1 MVKFGDHWT
10 VNGFGETSIDL
21 EGIVIVLNG
30 SQPLAIGILW
40 YRTITQVYTA
50 CNFFLLTTEMAIF
63 ESGEDKEEH
72 CRDKERRK
80 MQKNCDDRSL
90 SQPIVKTRPEYEWFK
105 FVSWT
110 YQILFEK
117 TNNDSII
124 SLIYYWLFIGEK
136 IIMIRE
142 VRGIFDI
149 CHNMQLTLAQLEMF
163 VQSTANILEHLP
175 LNKRSKVTPGPDLL
189 KYEHWTMPLVFTNE
203 EGWIFR
209 TKFRRRKMLARPSSA
224 FMIILISW
232 KFGWEILTIGQTM

>member
-50 CNFFLLTTEMAIF
+50 CNFFLLPRRWLFLRAEKIRKNIVEIKKGGKCKRIVTTVPCHNLLWRQDLNM
-63 ESGEDKEEH
+63 SDLNMPVEH
-72 CRDKERRK
+72 IK
-80 MQKNCDDRSL
+80 
-90 SQPIVKTRPEYEWFK
+90 WF
-105 FVSWT
+105 S
-110 YQILFEK
+110 K

-124 SLIYYWLFIGEK
+124 SFIYYWLFIGEK

>member
-30 SQPLAIGILW
+30 SQPLAIGVLW

-72 CRDKERRK
+72 SRDKERRK

-105 FVSWT
+105 FASWT
-110 YQILFEK
+110 YQMIFKNKQWQHNFLYLLLIVYWWK
-117 TNNDSII
+117 NNNDKRSSWYLWYMSQHAAHLGTIGDVCP
-124 SLIYYWLFIGEK
+124 IYSKYPGTPAIEQK
-136 IIMIRE
+136 IKSDTWTR
-142 VRGIFDI
+142 R
-149 CHNMQLTLAQLEMF
+149 AQL
-163 VQSTANILEHLP
+163 
-175 LNKRSKVTPGPDLL
+175 
-189 KYEHWTMPLVFTNE
+189 WTMLFVFTNE
-203 EGWIFR
+203 EGRIFR